1 MHGGGDAP
9 ADSRVLLDVSGV
21 SFSYSKKAPALH
33 DVGFTLERGEKIGLV
48 GPNGSGKSTLI
59 RLIADLL
66 QLGSGSIRIEGRR
79 HRDRVSRERLAYIA
93 SNDYLPQFLTGRE
106 YVDLTHRLYRHSPDE
121 ALRDDLFDRYQLE
134 SRQFDLIEDYS
145 HGMRKKIQLISTL
158 LLDRP
163 LTIIDETLNGVD
175 VDALFEFETDAQRIA
190 ESRGLLLCSHDFR
203 LLEAVCDRVIVLCR
217 GEIAFDLPLT
227 RIREEFGSV
236 DALVKHA
243 IALPRPRT
251 RIRTRTRART
261 TP

>member
-1 MHGGGDAP
+1 MRGGGAP
-9 ADSRVLLDVSGV
+9 SPDPHVLLDVSGV
-21 SFSYSKKAPALH
+21 SFSYSQRAPALR
-33 DVGFTLERGEKIGLV
+33 DVGFALERGEKVGLV

-59 RLIADLL
+59 RLVADLL
-66 QLGSGSIRIEGRR
+66 QLSSGSIRIEGRR
-79 HRDRVSRERLAYIA
+79 HRDRASRERLAYIA

-106 YVDLTHRLYRHSPDE
+106 YVDLMHRLYRHTLDD
-121 ALRDDLFDRYQLE
+121 ALRDELFARYQLE

-158 LLDRP
+158 LLERP

-175 VDALFEFETDAQRIA
+175 VDALFEFETDAGRFA

-217 GEIAFDLPLT
+217 GEIVFDLPLA
-227 RIREEFGSV
+227 RIRGEFGSV

-243 IALPRPRT
+243 IALPR
-251 RIRTRTRART
+251 ART
-261 TP
+261 TS